1 MKHAHRPRQREEVRV
16 GLDEHALDLV
26 ELTRGRPAL
35 LLRRLGEALS
45 ERREDRELPVRHRL
59 ELDLQGQHRR
69 RRVDLHVL
77 RAQVPEFVREHDR
90 PVVRAAARVALRGE
104 LNVWGGDVG
113 GERGCWPR

>member
-1 MKHAHRPRQREEVRV
+1 MEHAHRPRQREEVRV

-90 PVVRAAARVALRGE
+90 PVVRAPGRVTLRRKF
-104 LNVWGGDVG
+104 DVC
-113 GERGCWPR
+113 GERLSG